1 MLDCYLLINL
11 EYRGGTKDQD
21 NEKKKKT
28 QLSDSI
34 VAEITHIHVACDE
47 ERGREMTTVSPHR
60 PQDCGRV

>member
-1 MLDCYLLINL
+1 MIATLINL
-11 EYRGGTKDQD
+11 EYREGTKDQD

-47 ERGREMTTVSPHR
+47 EREERNDNRLAS
-60 PQDCGRV
+60 